1 MTRPWE
7 HQPWVEPYQRAINEA
22 NTATLPE
29 RIQTA
34 ESAIEARIAELT
46 KSREVLELD
55 ALHDALQVLCLL
67 QELRSIPKT

>member
-7 HQPWVEPYQRAINEA
+7 HQAWVEPYQRAINEA
-22 NTATLPE
+22 NTATLPKH
-29 RIQTA
+29 IQTA